1 MVLYTLIVRLS
12 DGMPLM
18 ASTDATPEIY
28 KNQAKAITKK
38 LHLKSPSR
46 MSVESG
52 PVSFNYIIEE
62 GIVFLTMS
70 DASYPRKL
78 AFAFLADVYKHFV
91 EELQH
96 EFGDNWRMQ
105 VSTTARPYAFL
116 RFDRVVQRIKRE
128 YADPSSKQNSS
139 RLSEGLADI
148 QNIMRQNLEEVLNR
162 GEKLENVSKISSR
175 LVSES
180 KRFRWSAKRLNILD
194 AWKKYAPWLLALL
207 LILAVVYWRF
217 FY

>member
-96 EFGDNWRMQ
+96 EFGD
-105 VSTTARPYAFL
+105 
-116 RFDRVVQRIKRE
+116 K
-128 YADPSSKQNSS
+128 
-139 RLSEGLADI
+139 
-148 QNIMRQNLEEVLNR
+148 
-162 GEKLENVSKISSR
+162 

-180 KRFRWSAKRLNILD
+180 NLFNEPTKFARYSYIAVGECKYQQLRDPMHFYDSVCQPIACIMSILCLMHS
-194 AWKKYAPWLLALL
+194 KPCILLF
-207 LILAVVYWRF
+207 VCRSCCTKNKT
-217 FY
+217 